1 MAVNAIF
8 RYKATRGILQRLP
21 AGLKLLLFL
30 PLSAF
35 CFSLPL
41 PFLASAIAA
50 LALLASLCGFS
61 PGEQFCDLKP
71 AAFYALLMYTL
82 SVFSALLEAREAMPP
97 SSLAIALFM
106 PKRDFLLSALRLAV
120 IVQLSALL
128 FRSTS
133 SLEIREALAGLERR
147 IRCGLSR
154 IPLLQKISLK
164 PRAAQSIALFAGF
177 IPEIFATWAQLDLAW
192 AARGGKPDKR
202 KIRTLVFALISL
214 SFEKASRKATAL
226 AARS

>member
-1 MAVNAIF
+1 VNAIF
-8 RYKATRGILQRLP
+8 RYKAAKGILQRLP

-41 PFLASAIAA
+41 PFLAAAIAA
-50 LALLASLCGFS
+50 LVILAFLCGFS

-71 AAFYALLMYTL
+71 AAFYALLMYVL
-82 SVFSALLEAREAMPP
+82 SVFSALLENCEAMPLV
-97 SSLAIALFM
+97 SLALLM
-106 PKRDFLLSALRLAV
+106 PKRDFLLSALRLVV

-133 SLEIREALAGLERR
+133 SLEIREALAGLECR
-147 IRCGLSR
+147 IRGGLSR
-154 IPLLQKISLK
+154 IPLLKKINLK

-177 IPEIFATWAQLDLAW
+177 IPEIFATWAQIDLAW
-192 AARGGKPDKR
+192 AARGGKRGIR
-202 KIRTLVFALISL
+202 KIRTLVFVLISL
-214 SFEKASRKATAL
+214 SFEKASRKTKAL